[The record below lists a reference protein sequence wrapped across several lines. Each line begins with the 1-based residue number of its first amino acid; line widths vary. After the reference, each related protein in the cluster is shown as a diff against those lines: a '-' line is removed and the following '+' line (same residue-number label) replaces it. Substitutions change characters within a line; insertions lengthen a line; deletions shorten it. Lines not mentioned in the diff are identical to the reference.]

1 MYPKQLKPTS
11 IHLGQRSKQK
21 GIGLPATVF
30 LIVIVALIVL
40 ALGDL
45 NSKSNIGFG
54 QDFYSIR
61 AFYAA
66 ESGAQVALNRVFVG
80 GQSCIAT
87 LADIDFDT
95 ISNKAG
101 LEGCSVSVSCNQV
114 TVDVIDY
121 YTFTSTATCGA
132 GIEEAT
138 RAIQVRAHK

>member
-1 MYPKQLKPTS
+1 MYPKQLNSVS
-11 IHLGQRSKQK
+11 IQLERRAKQK

-40 ALGDL
+40 ALGEL

-66 ESGAQVALNRVFVG
+66 ESGAQIALNRVFVG
-80 GQSCIAT
+80 GQACIAT
-87 LADIDFDT
+87 LAAIDFDAV
-95 ISNKAG
+95 SNKAG
-101 LEGCSVSVSCNQV
+101 LESCRVSVSCNQV
-114 TVDVIDY
+114 TVDTIDY

-132 GIEEAT
+132 GIEQAT
-138 RAIQVRAHK
+138 RAIQVRAHQ